1 MDTMDEKQR
10 LHLQKMIAANNV
22 EDQTESIRR
31 LKHSGI
37 LRNDLNNMVLIKAKY
52 RDEPEKIHLESMN
65 ECNFL
70 FTYYTDI
77 YNKVRKDEIDIHILY
92 QFLEVLKKIEDGKLD
107 QHEGSFQVGT
117 LLKKLYVDSAL
128 KKAEKLDEENKIKN
142 NQEPSKPSLQINWK
156 QFKKINK

>member
-31 LKHSGI
+31 LKHSVI
-37 LRNDLNNMVLIKAKY
+37 LRNDLNNMVLNKAKY
-52 RDEPEKIHLESMN
+52 RNDPDKLHLECMN

-92 QFLEVLKKIEDGKLD
+92 QFLDVLKKIEDGQLD

-142 NQEPSKPSLQINWK
+142 NQEPSKPSVQINWK